1 MGRGVSGHGLWY
13 GPASEGKKK
22 KKLTPFI
29 YMGSLKKGPIII
41 YFCYQYELVYAQYIY
56 PIFQ

>member
-1 MGRGVSGHGLWY
+1 MDFGTDLRPKV
-13 GPASEGKKK
+13 KKK

-29 YMGSLKKGPIII
+29 HMGSLKKGPIII
-41 YFCYQYELVYAQYIY
+41 YFCHQYELVYAQYIY